1 MTQVADPGPV
11 ADAAASASGPDDA
24 RPDMLAQLRALYA
37 DGRALIDAELG
48 FQKARIAAAGRQVRT
63 MAVLAIVGLVLVS
76 CALIALVVGTMIA
89 LIPLLGAWGA
99 MAATVAGSLVLAILC
114 FWLAAGRVSR
124 VGALFADDPKA
135 VPDGPLPA
143 AAGADA

>member
-1 MTQVADPGPV
+1 MTQMEDPGSV
-11 ADAAASASGPDDA
+11 SDAAGSASGPDDA
-24 RPDMLAQLRALYA
+24 KPAMLAQLRALYA

-48 FQKARIAAAGRQVRT
+48 FQKARIAAAGRQIRT
-63 MAVLAIVGLVLVS
+63 MAVLAVVGLILVS

-99 MAATVAGSLVLAILC
+99 MAATVAGCLALAVLC

-124 VGALFADDPKA
+124 VSVMFADDPKA
-135 VPDGPLPA
+135 APDGPLPA
-143 AAGADA
+143 VAGADT